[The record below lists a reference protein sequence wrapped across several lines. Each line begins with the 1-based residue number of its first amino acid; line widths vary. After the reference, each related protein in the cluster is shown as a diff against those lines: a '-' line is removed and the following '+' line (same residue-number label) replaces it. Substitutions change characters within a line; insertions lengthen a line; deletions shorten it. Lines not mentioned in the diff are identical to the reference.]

1 MCLLLSS
8 CVSQGWGQRCGA
20 YSVGPGLETPNLL
33 GVSRGR
39 GMQVWM
45 LLLGGVLLVSHGA
58 TLPLPAPCP
67 LMTAVT
73 LLRTLVPALPP
84 LGVLT
89 LSGTSSK
96 CSAMAAAP
104 WPMGPSAAVSMPLM
118 RDWMLRHAE
127 GSLSPAAR
135 KMRAQA

>member
-1 MCLLLSS
+1 
-8 CVSQGWGQRCGA
+8 
-20 YSVGPGLETPNLL
+20 
-33 GVSRGR
+33 
-39 GMQVWM
+39 MQVWV

-58 TLPLPAPCP
+58 TLSPPPGRP
-67 LMTAVT
+67 LMTTVT

-96 CSAMAAAP
+96 CAAMAAAP
-104 WPMGPSAAVSMPLM
+104 WPMGPSAAISMPLM
-118 RDWMLRHAE
+118 RDRMLRHAE

-135 KMRAQA
+135 KMRAQT